1 MHSVQFTAQSSSDDI
16 VERDFAVGDIPGVL
30 WSPQTGSRRAPLVLT
45 GHGGGTHKKW
55 PGMVGRAHRLV
66 TAGGF
71 HVAVIDA
78 PGHGER
84 PRTPTDEREV
94 AVPPAG
100 RRNPYAEGADR
111 IRPPRVK
118 LHPDGRRRRE
128 HRWPRRS
135 SAARRASGA
144 RARS

>member
-1 MHSVQFTAQSSSDDI
+1 MHSVQFTVQSSSDGI

-30 WSPQTGSRRAPLVLT
+30 WSPQAGSRRAPLVLM

-84 PRTPTDEREV
+84 PRTPTDERDV
-94 AVPPAG
+94 AVP
-100 RRNPYAEGADR
+100 R
-111 IRPPRVK
+111 
-118 LHPDGRRRRE
+118 
-128 HRWPRRS
+128 
-135 SAARRASGA
+135 SGA
-144 RARS
+144 ETRTRKGRTGSGHLG